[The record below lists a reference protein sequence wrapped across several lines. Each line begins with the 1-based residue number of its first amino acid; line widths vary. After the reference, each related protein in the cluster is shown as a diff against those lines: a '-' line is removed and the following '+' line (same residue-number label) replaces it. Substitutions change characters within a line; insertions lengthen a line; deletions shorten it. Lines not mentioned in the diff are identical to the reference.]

1 MQNKT
6 QNLKS
11 CLSIGLVLLSS
22 EFRVIGMNDYARMLL
37 APAMGEGLGKNLLDY
52 HPRKTQEK
60 IKGLL
65 KELSESEADTPFA
78 MVIDVLNKVLM
89 INLSR
94 LEVVTPVPQLHWAM
108 TFIDVSEQTGAAINT
123 SSGRVELKKFPVY
136 EDGLCRFLDADSV
149 YCIRS
154 DGNYCKVF
162 TVDRSYYLHLS
173 LKVILQ
179 RYTGSDF
186 FRVHKSFVVN
196 LKHVQGMTRSSDAQT
211 MIIFDCETV
220 PPVPLARRKLAEF
233 KQALSLR

>member
-1 MQNKT
+1 M

-22 EFRVIGMNDYARMLL
+22 DFRVIGMNDYARMLL
-37 APAMGEGLGKNLLDY
+37 APAMGEGLGKKLLDY

-60 IKGLL
+60 IKSLL
-65 KELSESEADTPFA
+65 KELSEVRADTPFA

-94 LEVVTPVPQLHWAM
+94 FEIVTSVPLPHWAM
-108 TFIDVSEQTGAAINT
+108 TFIDVSEQTGAAMNT
-123 SSGRVELKKFPVY
+123 GSGRVELKKFPVY
-136 EDGLCRFLDADSV
+136 DNGLCRFLDADSV
-149 YCIRS
+149 YCIQS

-162 TVDRSYYLHLS
+162 AADRSYYLHLS

-179 RYTGSDF
+179 RYTGPDF
-186 FRVHKSFVVN
+186 FRVHKSYIVN
-196 LKHVQGMTRSSDAQT
+196 LRHAQGIFVSADGQA
-211 MIIFDCETV
+211 MIIFDRETV

-233 KQALSLR
+233 KQALTIR

>member
-1 MQNKT
+1 M

-22 EFRVIGMNDYARMLL
+22 DFRVIGMNDYAKMLL
-37 APAMGEGLGKNLLDY
+37 APAMGEGLGKNLLEY

-65 KELSESEADTPFA
+65 KELSEAETDTPFA

-94 LEVVTPVPQLHWAM
+94 FEIVTPVPRPHWAM

-123 SSGRVELKKFPVY
+123 NSGRVELKKFPVY
-136 EDGLCRFLDADSV
+136 DNGACRFLDADAV
-149 YCIRS
+149 FCVQS
-154 DGNYCKVF
+154 DGNYCRVF
-162 TVDRSYYLHLS
+162 TAERSYYLHLS

-186 FRVHKSFVVN
+186 FRVHKAIS
-196 LKHVQGMTRSSDAQT
+196 
-211 MIIFDCETV
+211 
-220 PPVPLARRKLAEF
+220 
-233 KQALSLR
+233 

>member
-1 MQNKT
+1 M

-11 CLSIGLVLLSS
+11 CLNIGLVLLSS
-22 EFRVIGMNDYARMLL
+22 DFRVIGMNDYAKMLL
-37 APAMGEGLGKNLLDY
+37 APAMGQGLGKNLLDY

-65 KELSESEADTPFA
+65 KELGEAEADTPFA

-94 LEVVTPVPQLHWAM
+94 FEIVTPVPRHHWAM

-136 EDGLCRFLDADSV
+136 DNGACRFLDADSV
-149 YCIRS
+149 YCFRA

-179 RYTGSDF
+179 RYTGPNF
-186 FRVHKSFVVN
+186 FRVHKSVVVN
-196 LKHVQGMTRSSDAQT
+196 LNHVRGISVSSDGQT
-211 MIIFDCETV
+211 MITFDRETV
-220 PPVPLARRKLAEF
+220 PSVPLARRKLAEF
-233 KQALSLR
+233 KQALAIR

>member
-1 MQNKT
+1 MQDKM

-22 EFRVIGMNDYARMLL
+22 DFRVIGMNDYARMLL
-37 APAMGEGLGKNLLDY
+37 APAMGEGLGKKLLDY

-65 KELSESEADTPFA
+65 KELSKAEADAPFA

-94 LEVVTPVPQLHWAM
+94 FEIVAPVPRPHWAM
-108 TFIDVSEQTGAAINT
+108 TFIDVSEQTGATINT

-136 EDGLCRFLDADSV
+136 DNGVCRFLDAGSV

-162 TVDRSYYLHLS
+162 TAERSYYLHLS

-179 RYTGSDF
+179 RYTGPEF
-186 FRVHKSFVVN
+186 FRVHKSYIVN
-196 LKHVQGMTRSSDAQT
+196 LRHVQGMSQSSGAQT
-211 MIIFDCETV
+211 RILFDRETI

-233 KQALSLR
+233 KRALSLR

>member
-1 MQNKT
+1 M

-22 EFRVIGMNDYARMLL
+22 DFHVIGMNDYARMLL
-37 APAMGEGLGKNLLDY
+37 APAMGDGLGKKLLDY
-52 HPRKTQEK
+52 HPRRTHEK
-60 IKGLL
+60 IAGLL
-65 KELSESEADTPFA
+65 KELSEAGADSPFA

-94 LEVVTPVPQLHWAM
+94 FEVIKPVPRAHWAM
-108 TFIDVSEQTGAAINT
+108 TFIDVSEQTGAEVNA

-136 EDGLCRFLDADSV
+136 DNGACRFLDADSV

-173 LKVILQ
+173 LKAILQ
-179 RYTGSDF
+179 RYTGPNF

-196 LKHVQGMTRSSDAQT
+196 LKHVHRIARSSDGKT
-211 MIIFDCETV
+211 MISFDRETV
-220 PPVPLARRKLAEF
+220 QAVPLARRKLAEF
-233 KQALSLR
+233 KQALSRR

>member
-1 MQNKT
+1 M

-11 CLSIGLVLLSS
+11 SLSIGLVLLSPD
-22 EFRVIGMNDYARMLL
+22 FRVIGMNDYARRLL
-37 APAMGEGLGKNLLDY
+37 APAMGEGLGKNLLEY

-65 KELSESEADTPFA
+65 MELSEAEADTPFA

-94 LEVVTPVPQLHWAM
+94 LEIVSPVPQLHWAM

-123 SSGRVELKKFPVY
+123 NSGRVELKKFPVY
-136 EDGLCRFLDADSV
+136 EDGLCRFLEADTV

-179 RYTGSDF
+179 RYTGPDF
-186 FRVHKSFVVN
+186 FRVHKSYIVN
-196 LKHVQGMTRSSDAQT
+196 LRHVKEMSRSSDGQT
-211 MIIFDCETV
+211 MITFDREAF
-220 PPVPLARRKLAEF
+220 PPVPIARRKLAEF
-233 KQALSLR
+233 KQALAHR

>member
-1 MQNKT
+1 M

-22 EFRVIGMNDYARMLL
+22 DFHVIGMNDYARMLL
-37 APAMGEGLGKNLLDY
+37 APAMGEGLGKKLLDY
-52 HPRKTQEK
+52 HPRRTQEK

-65 KELSESEADTPFA
+65 KELSEAKADTPFA

-94 LEVVTPVPQLHWAM
+94 FEIVLPVPRPHWAM
-108 TFIDVSEQTGAAINT
+108 TFIDVSEQTGAAMNAN
-123 SSGRVELKKFPVY
+123 SGRMELKKFPVY
-136 EDGLCRFLDADSV
+136 DNGVCRFLDADSV

-162 TVDRSYYLHLS
+162 TADRSYYLHLS

-179 RYTGSDF
+179 RYTGSSF

-196 LKHVQGMTRSSDAQT
+196 LKYVKKISRATVGRTVIS
-211 MIIFDCETV
+211 FDRESI
-220 PPVPLARRKLAEF
+220 PPIPLARRKLVEF
-233 KQALSLR
+233 KQALALR